1 MKKQLKK
8 VVGLLFASSVLIA
21 CGQQNPG
28 TAAFVG
34 DTRITSDHC
43 FQLGRRLLNH
53 PCKRLIDQK

>member
-8 VVGLLFASSVLIA
+8 VVGLLFVSSVLIA

-34 DTRITSDHC
+34 DTRITSD
-43 FQLGRRLLNH
+43 QLSVYMDDLRVRCPN
-53 PCKRLIDQK
+53 